1 MKHSLN
7 REELIEQLKELAAQK
22 LPTYFEDSYDRYHSI
37 MDEQDPIKRMTG
49 IGINENDSN
58 EE

>member
-22 LPTYFEDSYDRYHSI
+22 LPTYLQITWEPCAMNLR
-37 MDEQDPIKRMTG
+37 
-49 IGINENDSN
+49 
-58 EE
+58 

>member
-22 LPTYFEDSYDRYHSI
+22 AANVSGKSHGSHVL
-37 MDEQDPIKRMTG
+37 
-49 IGINENDSN
+49 
-58 EE
+58 

>member
-22 LPTYFEDSYDRYHSI
+22 LPTYLANHMGAMCYE
-37 MDEQDPIKRMTG
+37 P
-49 IGINENDSN
+49 
-58 EE
+58 